1 MTDILGVD
9 VSHWQGDIDWDM
21 MTQRGVR
28 FAFLKLSE
36 HDSYKDDTFTPNY
49 NACKKRG
56 ILTGAY
62 HFVRMN
68 ITAKDQYENIIGAL
82 DGRKLDMFALDCET
96 NDNMGPKECTKV
108 VRGLATMCQSIGGVE
123 LPTIYTRKSWWDRF
137 INRSNDWAKLPL
149 WVANWD
155 TTYPLLPLD
164 WTYYTVW
171 QYRVHKGAAVYG
183 VDGDLDLNK
192 WNPGIPFPGTAPIPE
207 PSDDVVTG
215 AITIN
220 GVRYKLVR
228 E

>member
-1 MTDILGVD
+1 
-9 VSHWQGDIDWDM
+9 
-21 MTQRGVR
+21 
-28 FAFLKLSE
+28 
-36 HDSYKDDTFTPNY
+36 
-49 NACKKRG
+49 
-56 ILTGAY
+56 
-62 HFVRMN
+62 
-68 ITAKDQYENIIGAL
+68 
-82 DGRKLDMFALDCET
+82 
-96 NDNMGPKECTKV
+96 MGLKECTKV

-192 WNPGIPFPGTAPIPE
+192 WNPGSPFPGTAPIPE